1 LGNTTYI
8 NGMSEYEEG
17 RVVASYGAAY
27 ERLAQIKGV
36 YDPGNAFHRNM
47 NIKPA

>member
-1 LGNTTYI
+1 
-8 NGMSEYEEG
+8 MSEYEEG

-36 YDPGNAFHRNM
+36 YDPGNVFHRNM